1 VSLLYYAGDNTE
13 FVTALSTGRSYVDTI
28 NVFGVFTHVINVFG
42 VFTHVIKITAQSIGG
57 ASAGAGVR
65 VELFDSLLPS
75 CEDDGWNGVNL
86 YFTPDKSSSVTL
98 PSGSL
103 GTITIS
109 LTPDT
114 YSPFAFDGLWQQEV
128 G

>member
-28 NVFGVFTHVINVFG
+28 NVFGVFTHVI
-42 VFTHVIKITAQSIGG
+42 KITAQSIGG

-65 VELFDSLLPS
+65 VELFDSLPPS
-75 CEDDGWNGVNL
+75 CEDVTVLMTDSYGDGWNGVNL

-109 LTPDT
+109 LPPDT
-114 YSPFAFDGLWQQEV
+114 YSPFAFDGLWQQEM